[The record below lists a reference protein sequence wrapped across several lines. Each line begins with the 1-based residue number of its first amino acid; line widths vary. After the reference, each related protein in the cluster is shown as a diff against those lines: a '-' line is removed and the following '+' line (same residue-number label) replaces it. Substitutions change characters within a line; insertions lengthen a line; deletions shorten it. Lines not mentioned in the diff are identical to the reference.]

1 MSLFILGQGLDS
13 CSSSLATSNDE
24 KKQVK
29 AKIYQ
34 LSGDNILFRWNVVG
48 TR

>member
-1 MSLFILGQGLDS
+1 MSLFILGHGLDS
-13 CSSSLATSNDE
+13 YSSSLATLNDE